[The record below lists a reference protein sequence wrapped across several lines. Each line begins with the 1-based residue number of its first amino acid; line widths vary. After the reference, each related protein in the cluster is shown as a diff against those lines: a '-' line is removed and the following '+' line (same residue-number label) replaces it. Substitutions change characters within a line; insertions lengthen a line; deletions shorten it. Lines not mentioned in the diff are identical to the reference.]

1 MLYGFMIFQYH
12 CQIIEHS
19 LTPTSKAAP
28 LNIPVSSNDGWVHQQ
43 TRNHNKSH
51 ISTAVIVD
59 KQNWCLPINVNDPKS
74 QGVWEKT
81 CRKLWVFP
89 KKSCATVNM
98 FHSTEASFHHPG
110 LVGASKTPQ
119 RWSSCAARYRAAM
132 GYYAHL
138 PRKELHF
145 FHHRETPLSKV
156 SPLNIL
162 PWIWEKNHKKTKT
175 NKQTRAQ

>member
-81 CRKLWVFP
+81 CRKLCFFP
-89 KKSCATVNM
+89 TNRALWWTCSIQPR
-98 FHSTEASFHHPG
+98 HHFTIPAL
-110 LVGASKTPQ
+110 LVLSKTPQ

-145 FHHRETPLSKV
+145 FSSQRNSVVEGFPTEHLAMD
-156 SPLNIL
+156 LG
-162 PWIWEKNHKKTKT
+162 KKS
-175 NKQTRAQ
+175 